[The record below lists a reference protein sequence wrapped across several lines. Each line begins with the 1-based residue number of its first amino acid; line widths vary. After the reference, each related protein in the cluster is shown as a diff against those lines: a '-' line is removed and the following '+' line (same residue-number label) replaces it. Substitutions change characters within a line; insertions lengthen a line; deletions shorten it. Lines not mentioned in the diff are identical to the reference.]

1 MSAIFLMDEH
11 LGIEFPCLEKDWA
24 DYTEEERS
32 DILLYWEQVRGT
44 IPEQI
49 KRLEKKIV
57 RKQLQ
62 LYEEENFEISC
73 RLNSDIAELASTI
86 NDLHIWFRLN
96 QEIEPK
102 VHG

>member
-11 LGIEFPCLEKDWA
+11 LGIELPCLEKDWA

-49 KRLEKKIV
+49 KRLERSSPNLCV
-57 RKQLQ
+57 
-62 LYEEENFEISC
+62 
-73 RLNSDIAELASTI
+73 NSLS
-86 NDLHIWFRLN
+86 
-96 QEIEPK
+96 
-102 VHG
+102 